1 MGCRTGCREGFHH
14 QKNTAKETGMFA
26 SEQRFLNKKGTPYT
40 VAAWGRGNEG
50 DFGAGFF
57 TIYSYDIIDMDV

>member
-1 MGCRTGCREGFHH
+1 MGKWDAELAVEKASTTRKTL
-14 QKNTAKETGMFA
+14 QKR
-26 SEQRFLNKKGTPYT
+26 QVCLLLNKKGTPYT

>member
-1 MGCRTGCREGFHH
+1 
-14 QKNTAKETGMFA
+14 MFA

-40 VAAWGRGNEG
+40 VAAWGSGNEG